1 MNKLF
6 RLILVAIS
14 CAERSHCYQP
24 SGRRDVFCVGES
36 MDLSQN
42 SDCIVNLNEL
52 GVDLEKSINSK
63 IGNRYIMSENKIK
76 TLQLATF
83 AAGCFWGIEES
94 FRKIRGVKS
103 TMVGY
108 TGGRGAN
115 PTYRDVCTDL
125 TGHAEAIQLQYDPQE
140 VTYEE
145 LLKLFWSIHNPT
157 TKNRQ
162 GPDVG
167 SQYRSVIFYHTP
179 EQELSARRSVE
190 ELEKSGRF
198 RNRIVTEIVSAT
210 TFYKAEEYHQK
221 YYQKTGGGGC
231 YF

>member
-6 RLILVAIS
+6 RLTLVTFS
-14 CAERSHCYQP
+14 CAERNHCYQP

-42 SDCIVNLNEL
+42 SGCIVNLNEL
-52 GVDLEKSINSK
+52 GVDLEKTINSK
-63 IGNRYIMSENKIK
+63 IANRYIMSENKIK

-94 FRKIRGVKS
+94 YRKIKGVKS

-108 TGGRGAN
+108 TGGRGSN

-145 LLKLFWSIHNPT
+145 LLKAFWSIHNPT

-179 EQELSARRSVE
+179 EQELSARRSIE

-198 RNRIVTEIVSAT
+198 SNRIVTEIVPAT
-210 TFYKAEEYHQK
+210 AFYKAEEFHQK
-221 YYQKTGGGGC
+221 YYQKHGGGSC

>member
-1 MNKLF
+1 MMT
-6 RLILVAIS
+6 
-14 CAERSHCYQP
+14 
-24 SGRRDVFCVGES
+24 G
-36 MDLSQN
+36 
-42 SDCIVNLNEL
+42 
-52 GVDLEKSINSK
+52 
-63 IGNRYIMSENKIK
+63 NKIK

-83 AAGCFWGIEES
+83 AAGCFWGVEES
-94 FRKIRGVKS
+94 FRRIKGVKS

-108 TGGRGAN
+108 TGGLRAN

-125 TGHAEAIQLQYDPQE
+125 TGHVEAIQLQYDPDE

-145 LLKLFWSIHNPT
+145 LLKVFWSIHNPT
-157 TKNRQ
+157 TRNRQ

-179 EQELSARRSVE
+179 EQELYAKRTVE

-198 RNRIVTEIVSAT
+198 SNRIVTEIVPAT
-210 TFYKAEEYHQK
+210 IFYKAEEYHQR
-221 YYQKTGGGGC
+221 YYQKKGGGSC